1 MIPRKRGIA
10 VPHELMIRIV
20 VKASTLGIS
29 RVEAV
34 PIGRRH
40 LSNFFVETLIV
51 TIVVG
56 DMLLCM
62 HSLEFG
68 KVIRRHL
75 GCRELLLIDV

>member
-1 MIPRKRGIA
+1 MILRKRGVA

-29 RVEAV
+29 RS
-34 PIGRRH
+34 GRRH

-56 DMLLCM
+56 DMLIRM

-68 KVIRRHL
+68 KVFRRHL
-75 GCRELLLIDV
+75 GRQELLLIDV

>member
-1 MIPRKRGIA
+1 MILRKRGVA

-29 RVEAV
+29 RIEAV

-56 DMLLCM
+56 NMLIRM

-68 KVIRRHL
+68 KVFRRHL
-75 GCRELLLIDV
+75 GRQELLLIDV